1 MVRHRLVYLLLNEA
15 ALALAEGVVRSPRD
29 GDIGAI
35 FGFGYPP
42 FRGGPLR
49 TIDGMGAEQVVRT
62 LEELAQVHGPRFM
75 PCEPLR
81 EHARSGSRYYP
92 A

>member
-1 MVRHRLVYLLLNEA
+1 VRNRLVYLLLNEA
-15 ALALAEGVVRSPRD
+15 ALALAEGVVKSPRD

-49 TIDGMGAEQVVRT
+49 TIDSLGADQVVRT
-62 LEELAQVHGPRFM
+62 LEELARTHGGRFT
-75 PCEPLR
+75 PCEPLV